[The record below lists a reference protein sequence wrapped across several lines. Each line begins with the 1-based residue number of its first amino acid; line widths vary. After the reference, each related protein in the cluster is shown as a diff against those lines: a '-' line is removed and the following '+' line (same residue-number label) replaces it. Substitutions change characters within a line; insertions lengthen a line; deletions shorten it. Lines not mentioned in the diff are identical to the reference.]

1 VEVQN
6 DEIDLRDVVRV
17 IRNRWK
23 LIILPAVV
31 ASLLVGIVMKSMPK
45 QYESY
50 ALIKI
55 GHVGNKEI
63 ESVASITEIMNS
75 LAIRKEIAAK
85 MRIDNADYV
94 NALEGM
100 LKYKNSS
107 ELLEIRS
114 NGRTP
119 AQSHELAQAA
129 TGIVLNRHS
138 MLFGNA
144 KKDIDQTLRYVKQTV
159 NPMPLSIGINDIR
172 MEPTRIE
179 VPPVV
184 NSEPKQGK
192 TEITIIAILLV
203 VMLLDMFIA
212 FYNEGKEKK
221 Q

>member
-23 LIILPAVV
+23 LICLPALAV
-31 ASLLVGIVMKSMPK
+31 SLLGGVVMKSMPK

-50 ALIKI
+50 SLVRI

-75 LAIRKEIAAK
+75 LAIRREIAAK
-85 MRIDNADYV
+85 MRIDKADYV
-94 NALEGM
+94 NALTGM

-114 NGRTP
+114 NGQTP
-119 AQSHELAQAA
+119 AQAHELAQAA

-138 MLFGNA
+138 MLFANA

-172 MEPTRIE
+172 LEPTRIE
-179 VPPVV
+179 VAPILS
-184 NSEPKQGK
+184 NQPKQSK
-192 TEITIIAILLV
+192 TMIVVLAIFAV
-203 VMLLDMFIA
+203 VALLDMLVA
-212 FYNEGKEKK
+212 FYLEGKDN
-221 Q
+221 